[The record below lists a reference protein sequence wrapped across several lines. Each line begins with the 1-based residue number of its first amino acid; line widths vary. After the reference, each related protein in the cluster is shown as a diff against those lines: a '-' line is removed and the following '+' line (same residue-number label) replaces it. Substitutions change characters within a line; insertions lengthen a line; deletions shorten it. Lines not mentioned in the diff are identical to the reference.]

1 MQPWPLEGSVTTTE
15 SGKSL
20 VQLEVQPPFD
30 LHTIPTP
37 STPSLGGVFPLANH
51 TIPLGGSL
59 LSVAVLTQQ
68 SWTRSGKAGPSM
80 RDEFSL
86 NCAVSSVSEKQTWRG
101 LCGLCACVDPFR
113 S

>member
-37 STPSLGGVFPLANH
+37 STPSLGGFFPWQI
-51 TIPLGGSL
+51 T
-59 LSVAVLTQQ
+59 
-68 SWTRSGKAGPSM
+68 PSHW
-80 RDEFSL
+80 E
-86 NCAVSSVSEKQTWRG
+86 A
-101 LCGLCACVDPFR
+101 AC
-113 S
+113 